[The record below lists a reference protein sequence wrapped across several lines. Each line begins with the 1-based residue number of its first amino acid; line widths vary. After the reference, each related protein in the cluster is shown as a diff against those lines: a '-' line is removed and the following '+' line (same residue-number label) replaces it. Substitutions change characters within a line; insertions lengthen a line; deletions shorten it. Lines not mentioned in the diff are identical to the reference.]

1 LKWAKSLQ
9 IEIRDGKYFQIENI
23 HDLNSFQEVS
33 KLEISSAMVKEL
45 RTKTGAGMMDCK
57 EALAASDGDF
67 EKAIDFLRKKGLSAA
82 TKRSSKAAKDGTI
95 ASYIHMGGRIG
106 VMVELNCETDF
117 VAKTDAFQTTARDI
131 AMHVAASNPLYVR
144 PDEIPQDAL
153 EREKDIYRS
162 QLRDEKKPEKIW
174 DKIIEGKLKKYYEDV
189 CLIEQKFIKNTDIT
203 VGTLISN
210 LIANTGENIIIRR
223 FARFQLGEEINK

>member
-1 LKWAKSLQ
+1 M
-9 IEIRDGKYFQIENI
+9 
-23 HDLNSFQEVS
+23 
-33 KLEISSAMVKEL
+33 KLEITSTMVKEL

-57 EALAASDGDF
+57 EALAAVDGDF

-82 TKRSSKAAKDGTI
+82 TKRSSKAAKDGTV

-106 VMVELNCETDF
+106 VMVEINCETDF
-117 VAKTDAFQTTARDI
+117 VAKTDDFQTMARDI

-144 PDEIPQDAL
+144 PDEIAEDVL
-153 EREKDIYRS
+153 NREKEIYRS
-162 QLRDEKKPEKIW
+162 QLREEKKPEKIW

-189 CLIEQKFIKNTDIT
+189 CLVEQKFVKNQDIT

-210 LIANTGENIIIRR
+210 MIAKTGENILIRR
-223 FARFQLGEEINK
+223 FARFQLGEEIK